1 MSIAN
6 SLYLGK
12 QKICIEKLSMHKNP
26 NTHTCNELKT

>member
-12 QKICIEKLSMHKNP
+12 QKICIEKLSMHENP
-26 NTHTCNELKT
+26 NTHVMS